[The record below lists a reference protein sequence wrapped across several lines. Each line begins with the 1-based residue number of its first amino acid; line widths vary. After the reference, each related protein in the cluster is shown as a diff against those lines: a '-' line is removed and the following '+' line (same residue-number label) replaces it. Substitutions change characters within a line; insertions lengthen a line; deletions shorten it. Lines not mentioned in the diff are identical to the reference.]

1 MAVPN
6 TTLWR
11 REAHTEGKHLVLEH
25 YLNAWLPILGMG
37 NRNGRILFV
46 DGFAGPGEY
55 DGGEEGS
62 PVVAMRVLA
71 EHSAKAMINADVVFF
86 FIEEEPRRA
95 RHLADRV
102 AHWRPRL
109 PRTATIEV
117 REGSFERV
125 HEGGSR

>member
-1 MAVPN
+1 M
-6 TTLWR
+6 
-11 REAHTEGKHLVLEH
+11 LEH
-25 YLNAWLPILGMG
+25 YLAWLPTR
-37 NRNGRILFV
+37 NKNGRIFV

-71 EHSAKAMINADVVFF
+71 EHSAKEMINAEVVFF

-95 RHLADRV
+95 RHLRDRV

-109 PRTATIEV
+109 PATKIEV
-117 REGSFERV
+117 REGRPREVLDGKDDMATEWFQLS
-125 HEGGSR
+125 